1 MSNDCGS
8 GIMVVGSFRFGA
20 GALIASVSTLLP
32 FSVQANMALT
42 IVGSAFASMFF
53 FRLHRGFMLGEK

>member
-1 MSNDCGS
+1 
-8 GIMVVGSFRFGA
+8 MVVGFIRFGA

-53 FRLHRGFMLGEK
+53 FRLHRGFMRGEK